1 MKAWKTDIL
10 SSMENKRVLERI
22 QNLRGKRSYEEKK
35 AAKLGFPSLY
45 DYFEDKIANET
56 LAEEIIKQKKS
67 FGKNKSVKKTNQV
80 TQPACGCCAKN

>member
-10 SSMENKRVLERI
+10 CFMGNKIVLERI

-45 DYFEDKIANET
+45 AYFEDKITNET
-56 LAEEIIKQKKS
+56 QADKIKKNKS
-67 FGKNKSVKKTNQV
+67 FGKNKSVKNTNRLA
-80 TQPACGCCAKN
+80 QPACICCAE

>member
-10 SSMENKRVLERI
+10 CSMENKIVSERI

-45 DYFEDKIANET
+45 AYFEDKIANET
-56 LAEEIIKQKKS
+56 QADKIKKRNKS
-67 FGKNKSVKKTNQV
+67 FGKNKSVKKTNRLA
-80 TQPACGCCAKN
+80 QPACGCCAE

>member
-10 SSMENKRVLERI
+10 CSMENKRVLERI

-45 DYFEDKIANET
+45 AYFEDKIANESQ
-56 LAEEIIKQKKS
+56 ADKIKKNKS
-67 FGKNKSVKKTNQV
+67 FGKNKSVKKTNRLA
-80 TQPACGCCAKN
+80 QPACSCCAE

>member
-45 DYFEDKIANET
+45 AYFEDKIANESQ
-56 LAEEIIKQKKS
+56 ADKIKKNKS
-67 FGKNKSVKKTNQV
+67 FGKNKSVKKTNRLA
-80 TQPACGCCAKN
+80 QPACSCCAE

>member
-10 SSMENKRVLERI
+10 FSMENKIVSERI

-45 DYFEDKIANET
+45 AYFEDKIANESQ
-56 LAEEIIKQKKS
+56 ADKIKKNKS
-67 FGKNKSVKKTNQV
+67 FGKNKSAKKTSRLA
-80 TQPACGCCAKN
+80 QPACSCCAE

>member
-10 SSMENKRVLERI
+10 CSMENKIVSERI

-45 DYFEDKIANET
+45 AYFEDKIANESQ
-56 LAEEIIKQKKS
+56 ADKIKKNKS
-67 FGKNKSVKKTNQV
+67 FGKNKSVKKINRL
-80 TQPACGCCAKN
+80 TQPACSCCAE

>member
-10 SSMENKRVLERI
+10 WFMENKIVLERI

-45 DYFEDKIANET
+45 AYFEDKIANESQ
-56 LAEEIIKQKKS
+56 ADKIKKNKS
-67 FGKNKSVKKTNQV
+67 FGKNKSVKKTNRLA
-80 TQPACGCCAKN
+80 QPACSCCAE

>member
-10 SSMENKRVLERI
+10 RSMENKIVLERI

-45 DYFEDKIANET
+45 AYFEDKIANEFHQRQ
-56 LAEEIIKQKKS
+56 QKNEMNR
-67 FGKNKSVKKTNQV
+67 KNYMQQMEQKY
-80 TQPACGCCAKN
+80 